1 MFVMFLYVFHEITP
15 MCSANKEKNH
25 VRDKP
30 RTLYYKQMARV
41 PLPNTRQH
49 VSQLRVL
56 AEATLQNPRAGEM
69 TNKQN

>member
-41 PLPNTRQH
+41 SLPNTRQH

-56 AEATLQNPRAGEM
+56 AEATLQNPRAGEIL
-69 TNKQN
+69 TPN